1 MTFDDPELVA
11 QFVTESR
18 EHLCD
23 VEGQFL
29 QIEAGGENVDVNLVN
44 TVFRSVH
51 SIKGA
56 AGFLGLTTVN
66 KLAHSLENVLGKMR
80 TNDLVPTSY
89 NVDVML
95 KASDA
100 LNKLFDD
107 LESSNEVDV
116 SEHVDVLDKIFNGE
130 CDECAAIVPQPK
142 AKKKAP
148 AAPAAAES
156 IQSEAEPASAP
167 ATTPAP
173 VASQQVE
180 AAATATEQPAD
191 HAAGG
196 HPAATTTTPQAEN
209 SIRVQ
214 VGVLDRLM
222 NLAGELVLG
231 RNQLMQ
237 SINANDKSG
246 LDSVAARLDQVTT
259 ELQEAIMRTRMQ
271 PIGAVFSRFPRVARD
286 LSGKLGKQC
295 DIVMDGKEVEVDK
308 TILEAI
314 GDPLTHLVRNS
325 IDHGVELPDVRT
337 AGGKKAKGTVTLRAY
352 HQAGKVRIDVADDG
366 AGIEAARLRRKAVEK
381 GVVTAEQASRL
392 SDRETVRLIFHPG
405 FSTAEKV
412 TDVSGRGVGMD
423 VVRTNIEKLGGTVDV
438 ESVPTKGTTIQIT
451 LPLTLAII
459 PSLIV
464 GAGKECFVVPQV
476 NVLELVRVRA
486 GEVSEQITKVKD
498 AEVVRLRG
506 ELLPIV
512 RISDV
517 LKLPKTEEVVTGP
530 RPMSIVVIET
540 GHRRYGLVVDK
551 IVDSEEIVVK
561 PLGRHIKG
569 CTCLAGAT
577 ILGDGNV
584 ALILDAAGIAAQA
597 NLATSQEQDDQ
608 QEIEDR
614 SLNTTTNTDA
624 QDLLLFSTTPQ
635 DRFAIPMSLVLR
647 IERVQSNNIK
657 VVGGRRLLQYRG
669 SSLPLMRLEDHLKTR
684 PMAEA
689 DRYYVIV
696 FRASGREVGLLV
708 AELDDI
714 RQLALD
720 IDPHT
725 FRERGISGGF
735 VLNETTM
742 RLVDTVELA
751 QMSNPEWFEKAVA
764 PVYEEDEAAP
774 LLLIAEDSSF
784 FRQQLTKFF
793 EDQGFDVVSSEDGQL
808 AWDYLTTEEHDVCMV
823 ITDIEMPNMNG
834 FELCRKIKQHETLGK
849 LPVIALTSLTS
860 EADVKRGREAGMDD
874 YQVKLD
880 REEIMR
886 IVNRLLPQKPKKP
899 RSRGRRPATENAS
912 QCVSV

>member
-1 MTFDDPELVA
+1 
-11 QFVTESR
+11 
-18 EHLCD
+18 
-23 VEGQFL
+23 
-29 QIEAGGENVDVNLVN
+29 
-44 TVFRSVH
+44 
-51 SIKGA
+51 
-56 AGFLGLTTVN
+56 
-66 KLAHSLENVLGKMR
+66 
-80 TNDLVPTSY
+80 
-89 NVDVML
+89 
-95 KASDA
+95 
-100 LNKLFDD
+100 
-107 LESSNEVDV
+107 
-116 SEHVDVLDKIFNGE
+116 
-130 CDECAAIVPQPK
+130 
-142 AKKKAP
+142 
-148 AAPAAAES
+148 
-156 IQSEAEPASAP
+156 
-167 ATTPAP
+167 
-173 VASQQVE
+173 
-180 AAATATEQPAD
+180 
-191 HAAGG
+191 
-196 HPAATTTTPQAEN
+196 
-209 SIRVQ
+209 VQ

-237 SINANDKSG
+237 TINANDKSG

-286 LSGKLGKQC
+286 LSSKLGKQC

-325 IDHGVELPDVRT
+325 IDHGVELPEVRT
-337 AGGKKAKGTVTLRAY
+337 SGGKKAKGTVTLRAY

-381 GVVTAEQASRL
+381 GVVTAEQAARL

-405 FSTAEKV
+405 FSTAEKI

-464 GAGKECFVVPQV
+464 GAGDECFVVPQV

-512 RISDV
+512 RINDV
-517 LKLPKTEEVVTGP
+517 LKLPKVEQATKGP

-584 ALILDAAGIAAQA
+584 ALILDAAGMAAQA
-597 NLATSQEQDDQ
+597 NLASNEDQADRDDL
-608 QEIEDR
+608 DDDHR
-614 SLNTTTNTDA
+614 AKTNTDM
-624 QDLLLFSTTPQ
+624 QDLLLFSTTPK

-647 IERVQSNNIK
+647 IERVQTGNVK

-669 SSLPLMRLEDHLKTR
+669 SNLPLVRLEDHVQGH

-696 FRASGREVGLLV
+696 LRAAGREVGLLV

-720 IDPHT
+720 VDPLT

-751 QMSNPEWFEKAVA
+751 QMAHPEWFEKAAVQVKEDDEPA
-764 PVYEEDEAAP
+764 PMI
-774 LLLIAEDSSF
+774 LLAEDSSF

-793 EDQGFDVVSSEDGQL
+793 EDQGFDVVGCEDGQL
-808 AWDYLTTEEHDVCMV
+808 AWDYLSTEEHNVLMV

-834 FELCRKIKQHETLGK
+834 FELCRRIKQDELLGK

-880 REEIMR
+880 REQIMTV
-886 IVNRLLPQKPKKP
+886 VNRMLPQKPKKP
-899 RSRGRRPATENAS
+899 RSRGRRAAAETAS
-912 QCVSV
+912 PCVSV

>member
-11 QFVTESR
+11 QFITESR
-18 EHLCD
+18 EHLSD

-29 QIEAGGENVDVNLVN
+29 QIEAGGANVDVNLVN

-80 TNDLVPTSY
+80 TNDLVPTSF

-95 KASDA
+95 KAADA

-107 LESSNEVDV
+107 LEGSNDVDV
-116 SEHVDVLDKIFNGE
+116 SEHVDVLDKIFAGE
-130 CDECAAIVPQPK
+130 FDALRPTPASGRSS
-142 AKKKAP
+142 AP
-148 AAPAAAES
+148 PTSPTTPAAAE
-156 IQSEAEPASAP
+156 
-167 ATTPAP
+167 P
-173 VASQQVE
+173 VACDRAGRRYSAGRTEPNQSPSTATNE
-180 AAATATEQPAD
+180 TRSRGSSRRATA
-191 HAAGG
+191 
-196 HPAATTTTPQAEN
+196 PQAEN

-237 SINANDKSG
+237 TINASDKVG

-286 LSGKLGKQC
+286 LSSKLGKQC

-325 IDHGVELPDVRT
+325 IDHGVERPDVRI

-366 AGIEAARLRRKAVEK
+366 AGIVAARLRQKAVEK
-381 GVVTAEQASRL
+381 GVITAEQASRMG
-392 SDRETVRLIFHPG
+392 DRETVRLIFHPG
-405 FSTAEKV
+405 FSMAEKI

-464 GAGKECFVVPQV
+464 GAGDECFVVPQV

-486 GEVSEQITKVKD
+486 GEVGELITKVKD

-512 RISDV
+512 RIDDV
-517 LKLPKTEEVVTGP
+517 LQAAQDREDRRATGP

-597 NLATSQEQDDQ
+597 NLAASAGAGRPGRRRRTVASL
-608 QEIEDR
+608 EDEHRR
-614 SLNTTTNTDA
+614 SRPAAVQHDAAGSLRDPDEPGAADRAGADA
-624 QDLLLFSTTPQ
+624 QHQ
-635 DRFAIPMSLVLR
+635 
-647 IERVQSNNIK
+647 
-657 VVGGRRLLQYRG
+657 GRRR
-669 SSLPLMRLEDHLKTR
+669 PPAAAVPRLEPAAGAARGPRQDAADGRGRTLLCDRLSRGRPRSRPARGRARRHPPTGARHRLARRSANAASPAASCSTR
-684 PMAEA
+684 PRCGWSTPSSSPRWPTPNGSNRPSPRSSE
-689 DRYYVIV
+689 
-696 FRASGREVGLLV
+696 
-708 AELDDI
+708 DDE
-714 RQLALD
+714 
-720 IDPHT
+720 P
-725 FRERGISGGF
+725 
-735 VLNETTM
+735 
-742 RLVDTVELA
+742 
-751 QMSNPEWFEKAVA
+751 A
-764 PVYEEDEAAP
+764 PTI
-774 LLLIAEDSSF
+774 LIAEDSSF

-793 EDQGFDVVSSEDGQL
+793 EEKGFEVIGCEDGQL
-808 AWDYLTTEEHDVCMV
+808 AWDYLTDEEHDVKLV

-834 FELCRKIKQHETLGK
+834 FELCRKIKQHEELGK

-860 EADVKRGREAGMDD
+860 EADVKRGSDAGMDD

-880 REEIMR
+880 REQIMA
-886 IVNRLLPQKPKKP
+886 VVDRLLPPKPKQT
-899 RSRGRRPATENAS
+899 RSRGRRAAADTVS

>member
-11 QFVTESR
+11 QFITESR
-18 EHLCD
+18 EHLSD
-23 VEGQFL
+23 VEGQLL
-29 QIEAGGENVDVNLVN
+29 QIEAGGQNVDVNLVN

-66 KLAHSLENVLGKMR
+66 KLAHGLENVLGKMR
-80 TNDLVPTSY
+80 TNDLVPTSA

-95 KASDA
+95 KAADA

-116 SEHVDVLDKIFNGE
+116 SQHVEVLDRIFAGE
-130 CDECAAIVPQPK
+130 FGDAAAVEPAKRTK
-142 AKKKAP
+142 AKTPTRSVAPQAVESAPISTSVP
-148 AAPAAAES
+148 AAEAANASPDAE
-156 IQSEAEPASAP
+156 QAADHVANGRGPVDASAP
-167 ATTPAP
+167 ATA
-173 VASQQVE
+173 
-180 AAATATEQPAD
+180 
-191 HAAGG
+191 
-196 HPAATTTTPQAEN
+196 PQAEN

-237 SINANDKSG
+237 TISANDKSG

-286 LSGKLGKQC
+286 LSSKLGKQC

-325 IDHGVELPDVRT
+325 IDHGVERPDVRI

-366 AGIEAARLRRKAVEK
+366 AGIEVTRLRQKAVEK
-381 GVVTAEQASRL
+381 GVITAEQASRL
-392 SDRETVRLIFHPG
+392 TDRETVRLIFHPG
-405 FSTAEKV
+405 FSMAEKI

-464 GAGKECFVVPQV
+464 GAGDECFVVPQV
-476 NVLELVRVRA
+476 NVLELIRVRA
-486 GEVSEQITKVKD
+486 GEVHEQITKVKD

-512 RISDV
+512 RIDDV
-517 LKLPKTEEVVTGP
+517 LKLPKTERVVAGP

-597 NLATSQEQDDQ
+597 NLATNQEQETQQDD
-608 QEIEDR
+608 EDQSRR
-614 SLNTTTNTDA
+614 SDTNTDA
-624 QDLLLFSTTPQ
+624 QDLLLFNTTPE
-635 DRFAIPMSLVLR
+635 DRFAIPMSLILR
-647 IERVQSNNIK
+647 IERVQTHNIK
-657 VVGGRRLLQYRG
+657 TVGGRRLLQYRG
-669 SSLPLMRLEDHLKTR
+669 SSLPLVRLEDHVKTR
-684 PMAEA
+684 PMAETE
-689 DRYYVIV
+689 RYYVIV
-696 FRASGREVGLLV
+696 FRAASREVGLLV

-720 IDPHT
+720 VDST
-725 FRERGISGGF
+725 TYRERGIAGGF
-735 VLNETTM
+735 VLNESTM

-751 QMSNPEWFEKAVA
+751 QVAHPEWFESVVA
-764 PVYEEDEAAP
+764 PSFDDGEPAP
-774 LLLIAEDSSF
+774 LILIAEDSSF

-793 EDQGFDVVSSEDGQL
+793 EEQGFDVVGCEDGQL
-808 AWDYLTTEEHDVCMV
+808 AWEYLTGEPHDVKLV
-823 ITDIEMPNMNG
+823 VTDIEMPNMNG
-834 FELCRKIKQHETLGK
+834 FELCRKIKQHEEFGK

-860 EADVKRGREAGMDD
+860 EADVKRGKDAGMDD

-880 REEIMR
+880 REQVLAV
-886 IVNRLLPQKPKKP
+886 VNRLLPQKPKQP
-899 RSRGRRPATENAS
+899 RSRGRKAATQTAA
-912 QCVSV
+912 QFVSV

>member
-11 QFVTESR
+11 QFITESR
-18 EHLCD
+18 EHLSD

-29 QIEAGGENVDVNLVN
+29 QMEAGGANVDVNLVN
-44 TVFRSVH
+44 TVFRAVH

-66 KLAHSLENVLGKMR
+66 KLSHSLENVLGKMR
-80 TNDLVPTSY
+80 TVDLVPTSH

-95 KASDA
+95 KAADA

-107 LESSNEVDV
+107 LESSNDVDV
-116 SEHVDVLDKIFNGE
+116 SMHVEVLDKIFAGE
-130 CDECAAIVPQPK
+130 FDAAAETPKPSAGPSLTPSAVVPEVVAATAPV
-142 AKKKAP
+142 ALELAP
-148 AAPAAAES
+148 AAT
-156 IQSEAEPASAP
+156 PASEP
-167 ATTPAP
+167 VATTTDNARVPA
-173 VASQQVE
+173 E
-180 AAATATEQPAD
+180 AANS
-191 HAAGG
+191 
-196 HPAATTTTPQAEN
+196 PAATTSPQPEN

-237 SINANDKSG
+237 SISANDKVG

-286 LSGKLGKQC
+286 LSSKLGKQC
-295 DIVMDGKEVEVDK
+295 DIVMEGKEVEVDK

-325 IDHGVELPDVRT
+325 IDHGVECPEVRT
-337 AGGKKAKGTVTLRAY
+337 AAGKKAKGTVTLRAY

-366 AGIEAARLRRKAVEK
+366 AGIVASRLKQKAIEK
-381 GVVTAEQASRL
+381 GVITADQASRMG
-392 SDRETVRLIFHPG
+392 DRETVRLIFHPG
-405 FSTAEKV
+405 FSMAEKI

-423 VVRTNIEKLGGTVDV
+423 VVRTNIEKLGGTVDI

-464 GAGKECFVVPQV
+464 GAGDECFVVPQV

-486 GEVSEQITKVKD
+486 GEVNELITKVKD

-512 RISDV
+512 RIDDV
-517 LKLPKTEEVVTGP
+517 LKLSQSTKAEKTTGP

-561 PLGRHIKG
+561 PLGRHIKS

-584 ALILDAAGIAAQA
+584 ALILDAAGIAVQA
-597 NLATSQEQDDQ
+597 NLATSQDKSK
-608 QEIEDR
+608 QEDIEDHTHR
-614 SLNTTTNTDA
+614 SKTNTDA

-635 DRFAIPMSLVLR
+635 DRFAVPMSLVLR
-647 IERVQSNNIK
+647 IERVQTHNIK
-657 VVGGRRLLQYRG
+657 VIGGRRLLQYRG
-669 SSLPLMRLEDHLKTR
+669 SGLPLLRLEDHVKTR
-684 PMAEA
+684 PMTEAE
-689 DRYYVIV
+689 RYYVVV
-696 FRASGREVGLLV
+696 FRAAGREVGLLV

-720 IDPHT
+720 IDSHT
-725 FRERGISGGF
+725 FREPGIAGGF

-742 RLVDTVELA
+742 RLIDTVELA
-751 QMSNPEWFEKAVA
+751 RMANPDWFEKAVA
-764 PVYEEDEAAP
+764 PTLDDDESP
-774 LLLIAEDSSF
+774 PTLLIAEDSSF
-784 FRQQLTKFF
+784 FRNQLTKFF
-793 EDQGFDVVSSEDGQL
+793 EDQGFEVVACEDGQL
-808 AWDYLTTEEHDVCMV
+808 AWEYLSEEEHDVKLV
-823 ITDIEMPNMNG
+823 VTDIEMPNMDG
-834 FELCRKIKQHETLGK
+834 FQLCRKIKQHPELGR
-849 LPVIALTSLTS
+849 LPVVALTSLTS
-860 EADVKRGREAGMDD
+860 EADVKRGSDAGMDD

-880 REEIMR
+880 REQIMLV
-886 IVNRLLPQKPKKP
+886 VNRLLPQKPKK
-899 RSRGRRPATENAS
+899 SRGRGRKATADADS